1 MAQLTAK
8 GASMVGIASLPPAQ
22 AENDPFLPGEMADRT
37 QEGVLAFRPRPSPPR
52 APNRRSHARQYGH
65 RPSGAGGCPPR
76 KRHGELLAIVV
87 DRRMYGVG

>member
-8 GASMVGIASLPPAQ
+8 GAAMVGIVSLPPAL
-22 AENDPFLPGEMADRT
+22 AENDPFLPGEMVDKA

-52 APNRRSHARQYGH
+52 APCRSHARQRGH
-65 RPSGAGGCPPR
+65 RPSGAGGRPPR

-87 DRRMYGVG
+87 DRRMSGVG